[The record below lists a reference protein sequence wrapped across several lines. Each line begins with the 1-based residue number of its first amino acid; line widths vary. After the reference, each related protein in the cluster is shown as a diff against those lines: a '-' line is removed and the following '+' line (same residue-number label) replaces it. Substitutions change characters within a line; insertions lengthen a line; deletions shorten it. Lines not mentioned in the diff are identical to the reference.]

1 MELTEQQQQWLED
14 LVVKG
19 KVTKTINIVNGK
31 ITLVLDSM
39 VGSNQLALEKSMT
52 SVDGAPVYILHMY
65 ALRSLAQSLKAVI
78 INNITTTFATTE
90 EALTY
95 LEARPTAVIDAM
107 MNSQSAFEKELKD
120 IISPETVSENFPK
133 TPGTADAPST

>member
-19 KVTKTINIVNGK
+19 KVTKNINIVNGK
-31 ITLVLDSM
+31 ITLILDSM
-39 VGSNQLALEKSMT
+39 IGSNQLAVEKSMT
-52 SVDGAPVYILHMY
+52 SIDGAPVYVLHMY

-78 INNITTTFATTE
+78 VNGITTTFTTTE

-95 LEARPTAVIDAM
+95 LEARPTVIIDAM
-107 MNSQSAFEKELKD
+107 MNAQSTFEKELKN
-120 IISPETVSENFPK
+120 IISPEIINENFPK
-133 TPGTADAPST
+133 TPGTADASNT